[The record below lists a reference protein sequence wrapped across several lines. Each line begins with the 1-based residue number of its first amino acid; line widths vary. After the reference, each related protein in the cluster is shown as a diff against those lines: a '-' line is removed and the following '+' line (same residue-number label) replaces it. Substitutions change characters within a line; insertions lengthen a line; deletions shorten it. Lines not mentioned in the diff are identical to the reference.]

1 MILWLF
7 FVVVVVVCLFLFLC
21 VVVVALLTGCW
32 RVPVLPNVRL
42 ITELH
47 KNKRTSAVNGNTGN
61 WIFFE
66 PATQ

>member
-1 MILWLF
+1 MILYLLF
-7 FVVVVVVCLFLFLC
+7 FAVVVCLFLFLC
-21 VVVVALLTGCW
+21 VVLVLTGCW

-42 ITELH
+42 NIELH
-47 KNKRTSAVNGNTGN
+47 KDKRTSAVNGNTGN